1 MLFFV
6 LACQQDNIRIF
17 TTEQQKDT
25 ITFFVEAIED
35 ERLEVVVSNNPS
47 KSAQRYKGW
56 AIALQETTEGSV
68 DAYKV
73 SQLREGKSEWLV
85 EGDVLGLQY
94 GLADVLE
101 RMNYRFYHPYR
112 SYVPVEPVFP
122 QLLEIQDEWQE
133 PEMTRR
139 GLHMHTLHPIEGYY
153 DFWEPSEEHLYRAKR
168 VIDWT
173 IKNRGNYIEWVGL
186 DNITDNPIAHEA
198 WKAHTQA
205 ILTDVHQRGATA
217 GIGVQLFGSGN
228 LQNAFDLVDDV
239 NGNRETQISSRLS
252 LVLDDLEFDV
262 LEMSFGEFF
271 DEEPQE
277 FIDSINQAYD
287 VVQSVSP
294 GIEMTSRLHV
304 GDDLQVT
311 YNDREMIYYFL
322 AAYANPEIT
331 PWVHTVMYYNLFE
344 PSNGAYHHADFTEH
358 REFLFERLENGLPV
372 AYFPESA
379 YWVAFDNSVPTYLP
393 MYVRSRWLDMFEIKQ
408 QAEQNG
414 HDSLNEHVLFSSGW
428 ELGYWQNDVATL
440 RMNWSIPDNYL
451 FVFEYLFGNYV
462 NGSELSKALYD
473 FSERQKVAMI
483 DDNLDAYTCGI
494 DNIMELG
501 YSQGIIAQP
510 TRLSFRDMLAADVA
524 DIAVKRDALQSYI
537 DDITTINFPAAIDS
551 WQEEIL
557 NGVQM
562 DVHRAQFMEHLLS
575 AMIEFRSEGIEAS
588 MDSLSKATE
597 EFDAAQTLM
606 NEMRSKTWDP
616 NGERLFTEGTNS
628 TIYQFG
634 YLHRASDL
642 CYWQREHI
650 QATNAIT
657 GSNDAPPGC
666 GL

>member
-1 MLFFV
+1 MLLWL
-6 LACQQDNIRIF
+6 LACQSENIQVF
-17 TTEQQKDT
+17 TTEEHLDI

-35 ERLEVVVSNNPS
+35 QRLEVVLSEDPVR
-47 KSAQRYKGW
+47 SARRYKGW
-56 AIALQETTEGSV
+56 GIALSESNEGIT
-68 DAYKV
+68 DAYRV
-73 SQLREGKSEWLV
+73 SEIREGRQEWLV
-85 EGDVLGLQY
+85 EGDTLGLQY
-94 GLADVLE
+94 GLADLLE
-101 RMNYRFYHPYR
+101 RMNYRFYHPYK
-112 SYVPVEPVFP
+112 SYLPEEIKEP
-122 QLLEIQDEWQE
+122 QILEIQEEWQE
-133 PEMTRR
+133 PEMNRR

-153 DFWEPSEEHLYRAKR
+153 DFWEPSENHLQRAKR

-173 IKNRGNYIEWVGL
+173 IKNRGNYIEWVAL

-198 WKAHTQA
+198 WKTHTQA
-205 ILTDVHQRGATA
+205 IIDDVHQRGATV
-217 GIGVQLFGSGN
+217 GLGVQLFGSGN

-239 NGNRETQISSRLS
+239 NGNRDAQLSSRLA
-252 LVLDDLEFDV
+252 LVLEDLDFDV

-271 DEEPQE
+271 DEEPQS

-311 YNDREMIYYFL
+311 YNNQEMIYYFL

-379 YWVAFDNSVPTYLP
+379 YWVAFDNSVPVYLP
-393 MYVRSRWLDMFEIKQ
+393 MYVRSRWLDMYEIKQ
-408 QAEQNG
+408 QSVANG
-414 HDSLNEHVLFSSGW
+414 HDSLVDHTLFSSGW

-440 RMNWSIPDNYL
+440 RMNWSVPDSYLSVFKDLFSNYS
-451 FVFEYLFGNYV
+451 
-462 NGSELSKALYD
+462 NGEELAKALYD
-473 FSERQKVAMI
+473 FSELQKIAMI
-483 DDNLDAYTCGI
+483 DNNLDAYTCGV

-501 YSQGIIAQP
+501 YSQDIISQP
-510 TRLSFRDMLAADVA
+510 KRLSFRQMLEADLNAIETVQSSFTEYLQGV
-524 DIAVKRDALQSYI
+524 DQIA
-537 DDITTINFPAAIDS
+537 FPEAIDA
-551 WQEEIL
+551 WQEEIA
-557 NGVQM
+557 NGIQI
-562 DVHRAQFMEHLLS
+562 DIYRAQFMDTLLRAILAHRNNTDAS
-575 AMIEFRSEGIEAS
+575 TLLTEAGVILSE
-588 MDSLSKATE
+588 
-597 EFDAAQTLM
+597 AQELVDL
-606 NEMRSKTWDP
+606 MRSKTWDP
-616 NGERLFTEGTNS
+616 DGERLFAENTNS

-642 CYWQREHI
+642 CYWQREMI

-657 GSNDAPPGC
+657 DSNDAPPGC

>member
-1 MLFFV
+1 MFWL
-6 LACQQDNIRIF
+6 LMACQQDNIRIF
-17 TTEQQKDT
+17 TTEEHLST
-25 ITFFVEAIED
+25 MNFFVDAISD
-35 ERLEVVVSNNPS
+35 DRLEVVQSDNPI

-56 AIALQETTEGSV
+56 AIALEKTDEGVADS
-68 DAYKV
+68 YRI
-73 SQLREGKSEWLV
+73 SEIREGKSEWLI
-85 EGDVLGLQY
+85 EGDTLGLQY
-94 GLADVLE
+94 GLSDVLE
-101 RMNYRFYHPYR
+101 RMNYRFYHPYK
-112 SYVPVEPVFP
+112 SYTPEEIIKP
-122 QLLEIQDEWQE
+122 QVTDIKEEWQE
-133 PEMTRR
+133 PEMVRR

-153 DFWEPSEEHLYRAKR
+153 DFWEPSEDSLYRAKR

-198 WKAHTQA
+198 WKAHTQS
-205 ILTDVHQRGATA
+205 IIQDLHQRGATV

-239 NGNRETQISSRLS
+239 NGNREAQISSRLA

-277 FIDSINQAYD
+277 FIESVNQAYD
-287 VVQSVSP
+287 ILQSVSP

-311 YNDREMIYYFL
+311 YNNEEMIYYFL
-322 AAYANPEIT
+322 AAYANSEIT

-344 PSNGAYHHADFTEH
+344 PSNGAYHHEDFTEH
-358 REFLFERLENGLPV
+358 REFLFDRLKNGLPV

-393 MYVRSRWLDMFEIKQ
+393 MYVRSRWLDIFEIKKQ
-408 QAEQNG
+408 SETNG
-414 HDSLNEHVLFSSGW
+414 HDSLTDHVLFSSGW

-440 RMNWSIPDNYL
+440 RMNWSIPDTYLSVFKDLFDNYENGERLAQAL
-451 FVFEYLFGNYV
+451 F
-462 NGSELSKALYD
+462 D
-473 FSERQKVAMI
+473 FSERQKKAMI

-501 YSQGIIAQP
+501 YSQDIIAQP
-510 TRLSFRDMLAADVA
+510 TRLSFREMLSVDPAE
-524 DIAVKRDALQSYI
+524 IMAVRDALTSYI
-537 DDITTINFPAAIDS
+537 VDSKSIDFPEPFDA
-551 WQEEIL
+551 WQEEIV

-562 DVHRAQFMEHLLS
+562 DIHRAQFMEYLLT
-575 AMIEFRSEGIEAS
+575 AMLQHRAENSVGAIDYLDKAALEFQQG
-588 MDSLSKATE
+588 
-597 EFDAAQTLM
+597 QTLM
-606 NEMRSKTWDP
+606 NIMRSASWDP
-616 NGERLFTEGTNS
+616 NGERLFVEGINS

-642 CYWQREHI
+642 CYWQREQI
-650 QATNAIT
+650 QAVNAIT
-657 GSNDAPPGC
+657 GTNDAPPGC

>member
-1 MLFFV
+1 MLF
-6 LACQQDNIRIF
+6 LLMACQQDTIRIF
-17 TTEQQKDT
+17 TTEEHLDT
-25 ITFFVEAIED
+25 MTFFVESVD
-35 ERLEVVVSNNPS
+35 DDRLEVLQSDNPS
-47 KSAQRYKGW
+47 KAARRYKGW
-56 AIALQETTEGSV
+56 AVALEEIDEGGA
-68 DAYKV
+68 DAYRV
-73 SQLREGKSEWLV
+73 SEIRDGKSEWLI
-85 EGDVLGLQY
+85 EGDALGLQY
-94 GLADVLE
+94 GLADILE
-101 RMNYRFYHPYR
+101 RMNYRFYHPYK
-112 SYVPVEPVFP
+112 SYIPKDVKEP
-122 QLLEIQDEWQE
+122 QILDIQQEWQE
-133 PEMTRR
+133 PEMVRR

-153 DFWEPSEEHLYRAKR
+153 DFWEPSDENLYRAKR

-198 WKAHTQA
+198 WKVHTQA
-205 ILTDVHQRGATA
+205 IIQDVHQRGATV

-252 LVLDDLEFDV
+252 LVLDDLDFDV

-277 FIDSINQAYD
+277 FIDSVNQAYD
-287 VVQSVSP
+287 ILQSVSP

-311 YNDREMIYYFL
+311 YNNQDMIYYFL
-322 AAYANPEIT
+322 AAYANLEIT

-344 PSNGAYHHADFTEH
+344 PSNGAYHHEDFTEH
-358 REFLFERLENGLPV
+358 REFLFDRLENGLPV

-393 MYVRSRWLDMFEIKQ
+393 MYVRSRWLDMFEIQ
-408 QAEQNG
+408 SQAKVNG
-414 HDSLNEHVLFSSGW
+414 HASLTDHTLFSSGW
-428 ELGYWQNDVATL
+428 ELGYWQNDVAVL
-440 RMNWSIPDNYL
+440 RMNWSIPESYLSVFQDLFSNY
-451 FVFEYLFGNYV
+451 E
-462 NGSELSKALYD
+462 NGSQLSQALFD
-473 FSERQKVAMI
+473 FAERQKVAMI

-501 YSQGIIAQP
+501 YSQDIIAQP
-510 TRLSFRDMLAADVA
+510 TRLSFRDMLDVDPA
-524 DIAVKRDALQSYI
+524 EISAIRDALTSYI
-537 DDITTINFPAAIDS
+537 TDIKAIDFPEAVDA
-551 WQEEIL
+551 WQAEIV

-562 DVHRAQFMEHLLS
+562 DIYRAQFMEYLLTAILRHRMADS
-575 AMIEFRSEGIEAS
+575 VGAS
-588 MDSLSKATE
+588 DYLGKAGMEMQQGQALMDT
-597 EFDAAQTLM
+597 
-606 NEMRSKTWDP
+606 MRSVTWDP
-616 NGERLFTEGTNS
+616 NGERLFVEGVNS

-642 CYWQREHI
+642 CYWQREQI